1 MKTTYL
7 ILIKSYKMKK
17 SLLLIMLFISGVVF
31 AQNPADTTKPWKFSG
46 LGSLTLNQASFNN
59 WSAGGE
65 NSLSGTALLKL
76 YADYTKGKF
85 SINNNANFKYGI
97 LSNDTYNNPIKNE
110 DLIELNSQFNYKT
123 SKHWSMSG
131 LINLTTQFANG
142 YNYPDDSTVISK
154 FFAPAYLTVA
164 PGMLY
169 KPVDYFSILMT
180 PITLKGVFVMDQDL
194 ADLGAF
200 GVDKADTLTD
210 GSIDKGTGKK
220 VKMKVGAFVEF
231 YFKKEIKTDM
241 TLESK
246 MNLFYNYLEDKNIA
260 DGTLKLDFQ
269 WQTFVNYSINK
280 WFSANFFVHFAYMP
294 GDVFIE
300 RTGIDGKTIK
310 VSPNDKLQIK
320 QTFGLGLTYNF

>member
-1 MKTTYL
+1 
-7 ILIKSYKMKK
+7 MKK
-17 SLLLIMLFISGVVF
+17 SLLLIALFISGMIY
-31 AQNPADTTKPWKFSG
+31 AQNAADTTKPWKIYG
-46 LGSLTLNQASFNN
+46 LGSLTLNQANFNN

-97 LSNDTYNNPIKNE
+97 ISNEIYDKPIKNE

-123 SKHWSMSG
+123 SRHWSVSG
-131 LINLTTQFANG
+131 LVNLTTQFTDG

-164 PGMLY
+164 PGILY
-169 KPVDYFSILMT
+169 KPVEYFSILMT
-180 PITLKGVFVMDQDL
+180 PITMRGIFVMDQDL

-210 GSIDKGTGKK
+210 GSIDRGTGKN
-220 VKMKVGAFVEF
+220 VKIKMGAFVEF
-231 YFKKEIKTDM
+231 YFKKELKTDLV
-241 TLESK
+241 LESK
-246 MNLFYNYLEDKNIA
+246 MNLFYNYLKDKSIP
-260 DGTLKLDFQ
+260 DDKLSLDFQ

-280 WFSANFFVHFAYMP
+280 WFSANFFIHFAYMP

-300 RTGIDGKTIK
+300 RTGVDGEKISVT
-310 VSPNDKLQIK
+310 PNDKLQIK
-320 QTFGLGLTYNF
+320 QTFGLGLAYNF

>member
-1 MKTTYL
+1 
-7 ILIKSYKMKK
+7 MKK
-17 SLLLIMLFISGVVF
+17 SLLLIALLISGMIY
-31 AQNPADTTKPWKFSG
+31 AQNAPDTTKLWKVYG

-65 NSLSGTALLKL
+65 NSLSGTVLLKL

-97 LSNDTYNNPIKNE
+97 INNQSYNKPRKNE

-123 SKHWSMSG
+123 SRHWSVSG
-131 LINLTTQFANG
+131 LVNFTSQFDNG

-154 FFAPAYLTVA
+154 FFSPAYLTIA

-169 KPVDYFSILMT
+169 KPVEYFSILMT
-180 PITLKGVFVMDQDL
+180 PITMKGIFVLDQYL

-200 GVDKADTLTD
+200 GVDKADTLAD
-210 GSIDKGTGKK
+210 GSIDSGTGKNVK
-220 VKMKVGAFVEF
+220 VQIGAFVEF
-231 YFKKEIKTDM
+231 YFKKEVKTDLV
-241 TLESK
+241 LESK
-246 MNLFYNYLEDKNIA
+246 MNLFYNYLEDKNIP
-260 DGTLKLDFQ
+260 DGTLPLDFQ

-280 WFSANFFVHFAYMP
+280 WFSDNFFIHFAYMP

-300 RTGIDGKTIK
+300 RTGIDKKKFSVT
-310 VSPNDKLQIK
+310 PNDKLQIK
-320 QTFGLGLTYNF
+320 QTFGLGLSYNF